1 MGRMMLLRKVNVD
14 VVVEGDG
21 MMEVVVEDQRDSY
34 YFTLPLSP
42 QWSVYS
48 DYIVI
53 GQWTI
58 MI

>member
-1 MGRMMLLRKVNVD
+1 MMLLRKVNVD

-34 YFTLPLSP
+34 YFTLPLSS
-42 QWSVYS
+42 QRSVYS